1 MFPLLNLWGQEVGR
15 MFSSIQTLW
24 NDFLSRKVLPISSIY
39 SGRNKRY
46 SCMFLE
52 KKNRRAS
59 ITCWK
64 QKKNRFLL
72 DSYANTTCVNSLV
85 LGLRTGT
92 HEARVRELGLY
103 DPWGGDTV

>member
-1 MFPLLNLWGQEVGR
+1 
-15 MFSSIQTLW
+15 
-24 NDFLSRKVLPISSIY
+24 
-39 SGRNKRY
+39 
-46 SCMFLE
+46 MFLE
-52 KKNRRAS
+52 KKIGELVLLAGS
-59 ITCWK
+59 K
-64 QKKNRFLL
+64 KKNRFLL